1 MHRLFNPASGLAA
14 VVAAGFLLLACGHH
28 PAPQTAATP
37 APARGAPGGRS
48 PAGGPP
54 APQARDP
61 WGDSVLA
68 TLSLR
73 QKAAQ
78 MVWPNLL
85 GDYTPTDAVAWRK
98 LVHLVT
104 DEGVGGLLISIGSP
118 EEIASRLNA
127 LQHAAVIPLLVS
139 SDFEYG
145 AGERARGGYFLP
157 NAIDLGGATIFPPQ
171 MAFGATRDTMFAYE
185 EGRITALE
193 GRALGVQVDFAPVL
207 DVNNNAANPVI
218 NTRSYGEDPRLV
230 AAMGRSF
237 IRGAQAYGMIATG
250 KHFPGH
256 GDTEINSHLAL
267 PIVRASRARLDSV
280 ELVPFRAAIGAGV
293 DAIMTFHGSMPAL
306 DSSGVPATLSPPVLT
321 GLLRGDMQFH
331 GLIISD
337 AMDMAGGLAHF
348 GLAEAVKRAVAAGVD
363 VVIQPTDA
371 TQAIDAIVAGVQD
384 GRYTES
390 RIDSSVRRLLAL
402 KHQLG
407 LDRQRYT
414 DLDSLRAIVG
424 DSANQAVARD
434 VAERSITVV
443 KDSLHALPLGR
454 LTRAAR
460 VLSITIA
467 HRPDLGAGVA
477 FGATLRQTFPNL
489 RTEFI
494 DADNPGDVP
503 WRLMSEADSADVTI
517 VGSYVGQ
524 FWAFTTVAV
533 DAPVVTFIQQLVQRG
548 RRPIVVAFGNPYLQ
562 QQVPSVPAYVIAWG
576 GFPVSQQAA
585 ARAILGAIPVTGTL
599 PISIPPYA
607 TFGAGIAIPARP

>member
-1 MHRLFNPASGLAA
+1 MPRLLSTISRLAAGLAA
-14 VVAAGFLLLACGHH
+14 GILSLACGHH
-28 PAPQTAATP
+28 PPPQTAATP
-37 APARGAPGGRS
+37 APVLANRPIRV
-48 PAGGPP
+48 
-54 APQARDP
+54 RDP
-61 WGDSVLA
+61 WADSVLA

-85 GDYTPTDAVAWRK
+85 GDYAPTDAAAWRK
-98 LVHLVT
+98 LVKLVA
-104 DEGVGGLLISIGSP
+104 DEGAGGLLISIGSP
-118 EEIASRLNA
+118 EEIATKLNA
-127 LQHAAVIPLLVS
+127 LQRAAAIPLLVS

-171 MAFGATRDTMFAYE
+171 MAFGAIRDTMLAYE
-185 EGRITALE
+185 EGRITAIE
-193 GRALGVQVDFAPVL
+193 GRALGVHVDFAPDL

-230 AAMGRSF
+230 AALGRSF
-237 IRGAQAYGMIATG
+237 IRGAQEHGMIATG

-256 GDTEINSHLAL
+256 GDTETNSHSAL
-267 PIVRASRARLDSV
+267 PIVRASRARLDTV

-321 GLLRGDMQFH
+321 GLLRGDLQFR

-348 GLAEAVKRAVAAGVD
+348 GLPEAVKRAVAAGVD

-371 TQAIDAIVAGVQD
+371 TQAIDAIVAGVQEH
-384 GRYTES
+384 RYTES
-390 RIDSSVRRLLAL
+390 RIDSSVRQLLTL

-424 DSANQAVARD
+424 DSANQAVARE

-477 FGATLRQTFPNL
+477 FAATLRQTFPNL

-494 DADNPGDVP
+494 DADSPGDVP
-503 WRLMSEADSADVTI
+503 FRLMSEADSADVTI

-524 FWAFTTVAV
+524 FWAVTTVAV
-533 DAPVVTFIQQLVQRG
+533 NAPVVTFIQQLTQRG
-548 RRPIVVAFGNPYLQ
+548 ARPVVVAFGNPYLL

-607 TFGAGIAIPARP
+607 ALGAGITIPAR